1 MRDEKGGSPIA
12 LESCSE
18 MRDEGNPFLK
28 VKERAAPSIIPGL
41 KNVLKKEPVLDRVSS
56 EVTGS

>member
-1 MRDEKGGSPIA
+1 
-12 LESCSE
+12 

-41 KNVLKKEPVLDRVSS
+41 KNQGLKNLLKKEPVLDRVSS